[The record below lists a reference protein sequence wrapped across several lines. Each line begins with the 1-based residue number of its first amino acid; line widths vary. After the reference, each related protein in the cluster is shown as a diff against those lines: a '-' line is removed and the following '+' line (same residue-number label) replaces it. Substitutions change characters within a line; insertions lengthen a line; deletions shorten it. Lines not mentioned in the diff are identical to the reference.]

1 MVRRAPRYPPNARLL
16 AGSIALLSWLALAW
30 AVRDWVGKTGGWRS
44 ALVQASTFYTNWT
57 GLAVAAVFTGV
68 ALGVRPLGRPAVIG
82 NMLVLVVVL
91 TLLYWGTTGIGGFLS
106 SPLAEMFLHAGL
118 PPMVVG
124 FWLFFTPRRR
134 MTRMLPPIWLAI
146 PVAYMA
152 HFMAV
157 GARTGRYPYPTVD
170 VGQRGLTDVVTA
182 LACTLVLALLAGYA
196 IVALDE
202 RLREPAWRR

>member
-1 MVRRAPRYPPNARLL
+1 MRGGPRYPPEARLL
-16 AGSIALLSWLALAW
+16 AGAIALLSWLALAW
-30 AVRDWVGKTGGWRS
+30 AAHDWVDKTGSLRS
-44 ALVQASTFYTNWT
+44 ALVRASTFYTNWT
-57 GLAVAAVFTGV
+57 GLAAAAVFTGI
-68 ALGVRPLGRPAVIG
+68 ALAVRPLGRAAVIG

-91 TLLYWGTTGIGGFLS
+91 TLLYWGTTGIRGFLS
-106 SPLAEMFLHAGL
+106 SAPAEMFLHAGL

-124 FWLFFTPRRR
+124 FWLCFTPRRR

-152 HFMAV
+152 HFLGI

-170 VGQRGLTDVVTA
+170 VGQRGLAEVMTA
-182 LACTLVLALLAGYA
+182 LACTLVLALVAGYA